1 MNLHEDV
8 TLTMAEYIDDD
19 NPMETVRK
27 YFPETWIWDIVSV
40 K

>member
-1 MNLHEDV
+1 MNLLEDSDYEI
-8 TLTMAEYIDDD
+8 TEHIIADS
-19 NPMETVRK
+19 PMETVRK